1 MQSSKIISKMRRV
14 RHVVEYHDNK
24 NVIFE
29 KGLRRIYSTAK
40 RIGMRN
46 AGHWVS
52 GCGSESL
59 RAAYSARAASET
71 DSVTVDASASTE
83 KPEYKTSGPLQRRP
97 R

>member
-1 MQSSKIISKMRRV
+1 
-14 RHVVEYHDNK
+14 
-24 NVIFE
+24 
-29 KGLRRIYSTAK
+29 
-40 RIGMRN
+40 MRN

-59 RAAYSARAASET
+59 RAAYSVRAASET
-71 DSVTVDASASTE
+71 DSVTVDAPASTE